1 MCFQVPKR
9 TAFQVIFQA
18 PRFSKTPSSKMSDVS
33 MAEISKGVWVPRA
46 KAAVNPKDICGN
58 CMLEECVECY
68 EYSKAVRAPPVAKVM
83 NPEDDCCGCRLPGYQ
98 CPECRAEEKRPLEP
112 VAAGTH
118 AGATMPPALAPAP
131 AGVDGYYSREAGTV
145 WPAAAAAPPPLPG
158 AWKKVTHRKVEL
170 GTEFHEAYEDYS
182 THEWLEVPHP
192 EKPEC
197 RLTRSAVWYNCVT
210 AWRIVPQ
217 TGGMT
222 GRAWFVLE
230 VRLGSG
236 NSLRYII
243 YNHQVKQVL
252 TKASPGSE
260 VEEVIID
267 TSGAGREQVKLRFWG
282 SDDALAFHVTLAGH
296 LAYHSARM

>member
-1 MCFQVPKR
+1 M
-9 TAFQVIFQA
+9 
-18 PRFSKTPSSKMSDVS
+18 
-33 MAEISKGVWVPRA
+33 PRA
-46 KAAVNPKDICGN
+46 TT
-58 CMLEECVECY
+58 
-68 EYSKAVRAPPVAKVM
+68 VRMM
-83 NPEDDCCGCRLPGYQ
+83 NPEEDSCRCMLPGYK
-98 CPECRAEEKRPLEP
+98 CPECRDEEARPLEP

-118 AGATMPPALAPAP
+118 AGATMPPALGPMA
-131 AGVDGYYSREAGTV
+131 AGPYEGSTV
-145 WPAAAAAPPPLPG
+145 WPPAAVAKPPPLPG
-158 AWKKVTHRKVEL
+158 AWKKVTSRKVEL
-170 GTEFHEAYEDYS
+170 GTDFHEAYEDYS
-182 THEWLEVPHP
+182 GHEWLEVPHP
-192 EKPEC
+192 EMPEC
-197 RLTRSAVWYNCVT
+197 RSARSAGWYNCVNK
-210 AWRIVPQ
+210 WRIVPQ

>member
-1 MCFQVPKR
+1 MKCGVLLGYRCASKPPSEQPSKYPSKLL
-9 TAFQVIFQA
+9 AF
-18 PRFSKTPSSKMSDVS
+18 
-33 MAEISKGVWVPRA
+33 PRA
-46 KAAVNPKDICGN
+46 LHPR
-58 CMLEECVECY
+58 M
-68 EYSKAVRAPPVAKVM
+68 SRF

-98 CPECRAEEKRPLEP
+98 CPECRDEELSGRSEVRRLVKASKESAAKHPSPLEP

-145 WPAAAAAPPPLPG
+145 WPAAAAPPPLPG

-170 GTEFHEAYEDYS
+170 GTDFHEAYEDYS

-222 GRAWFVLE
+222 GRPWFVLE